1 LSEVWLPSIIGLTAI
16 WTERSEAS
24 MAEFS
29 LIKRVTTA
37 YRALLPREQK
47 AAATAPPDFSSAAAT
62 YDNFIDYRFRHRG
75 PTSAIDYRREV
86 GALDGHSLVACVF
99 NYTGTRLP
107 EAQPVIRRTN
117 KAGDVAIDPLHPL
130 AQLIRRP
137 NKHHVWANYSHAA
150 SVDWWV
156 DGGVRFKKVRS
167 VTSQVVELWHIPH
180 YLIRPRWPGDNGSPP
195 VPQEANLDPFISH
208 YQFDVPGK
216 APELWPAADVLH
228 LKRGPL
234 MENRRTRSP
243 LEPLVKELYGDDKM
257 AQFTAAIMR
266 NMGIQV
272 PVISPKDKEVRV
284 DATKAAAMK
293 EGWLRKTTG
302 DHAGEPVVFSEPID
316 FEKVGFSPQELD
328 LSALRLIPESR
339 VAAVLQIPATTLGL
353 LVGLQNGTSYASSEQ
368 ARQQGYEEVI
378 IPLQTTWAEEINWQL
393 KPEFDDLDDAE
404 FWFDTSNVRV
414 LEEDKDAVVKR
425 TVQQFNAGLI
435 TYDQALSACGLKPVG
450 KPLGEYRIIPSLSTP
465 TSPEQVI
472 AMGDGS
478 QEPKPVTPTDPAS
491 LAKFADV
498 DRMMQS
504 MEEQMRE
511 FMKS

>member
-1 LSEVWLPSIIGLTAI
+1 VAD
-16 WTERSEAS
+16 
-24 MAEFS
+24 S
-29 LIKRVTTA
+29 LIKRMSNA
-37 YRALLPREQK
+37 YRALVPCEQK

-62 YDNFIDYRFRHRG
+62 YENFIDYRFRHRG
-75 PTSAIDYRREV
+75 PTSAVDYRREV

-107 EAQPVIRRTN
+107 EARPVIRRVN

-167 VTSQVVELWHIPH
+167 ITGQVVELWHIPH

-195 VPQEANLDPFISH
+195 VPREAGLDPFISH

-293 EGWLRKTTG
+293 ESWLRKTTG
-302 DHAGEPVVFSEPID
+302 DRAGEPIVLSEPID
-316 FEKVGFSPQELD
+316 FEKVGFSPKELD
-328 LSALRLIPESR
+328 LSMLRLIPESR

-414 LEEDKDAVVKR
+414 LEEDKDALVKR
-425 TVQQFNAGLI
+425 ESEVFRSGGSTI
-435 TYDQALSACGLKPVG
+435 DQYFTAIGKKPVG
-450 KPLGEYRIIPSLSTP
+450 PPLGDIRMVPGLSTP
-465 TSPEQVI
+465 MSPERLI
-472 AMGDGS
+472 AMATEV
-478 QEPKPVTPTDPAS
+478 QPKPEPQPIDPAS
-491 LAKFADV
+491 LAKFADLE
-498 DRMMQS
+498 RWF
-504 MEEQMRE
+504 EGLEQQ
-511 FMKS
+511 MKGFEVKK

>member
-1 LSEVWLPSIIGLTAI
+1 MKPQL
-16 WTERSEAS
+16 
-24 MAEFS
+24 AEFN
-29 LIKRVTTA
+29 LIKRVSNA
-37 YRALLPREQK
+37 YRTLVPREQK
-47 AAATAPPDFSSAAAT
+47 AAATAPPDFSSAVAT
-62 YDNFIDYRFRHRG
+62 YENFIDYRFRHRG
-75 PTSAIDYRREV
+75 PTSAVDYRREV
-86 GALDGHSLVACVF
+86 GALDLHSLVACVY

-107 EAQPVIRRTN
+107 EARPVIRRTN

-167 VTSQVVELWHIPH
+167 VTGQVVELWHIPH

-195 VPQEANLDPFISH
+195 VPATRNLDPFISH

-272 PVISPKDKEVRV
+272 PVISPKDKDVRV

-293 EGWLRKTTG
+293 ESWLRKTTG
-302 DHAGEPVVFSEPID
+302 DRAGEPIVLSEPID

-393 KPEFDDLDDAE
+393 KPEYDDLDDAE

-414 LEEDKDAVVKR
+414 LEEDKDALVKR
-425 TVQQFNAGLI
+425 ESEVFRSGGSTI
-435 TYDQALSACGLKPVG
+435 DQYFTAIGKKPVG
-450 KPLGEYRIIPSLSTP
+450 PPLGDIRMVPGLSTP
-465 TSPEQVI
+465 MSPERLI
-472 AMGDGS
+472 AMATEV
-478 QEPKPVTPTDPAS
+478 QPKPEPVPIDPAS
-491 LAKFADV
+491 LAKFADLE
-498 DRMMQS
+498 RWF
-504 MEEQMRE
+504 EGLEQQMKNFEVRE
-511 FMKS
+511 